1 MKGRRTR
8 VETIGE
14 NDAMAVEQRLAGDR
28 DAFRVLVEKHSRNVH
43 RLAYRMTGNQQDA
56 EEVVQE
62 AFLRAHQKL
71 EQFESRATFGTW
83 VSRIAANYAID
94 RMRQTNSEEPQ
105 REHPAPATDAAAQ

>member
-56 EEVVQE
+56 AEGVQE

-71 EQFESRATFGTW
+71 EQFESPANIGTG
-83 VSRIAANYAID
+83 VYRNAAIYVIG
-94 RMRQTNSEEPQ
+94 RKRHETSWE
-105 REHPAPATDAAAQ
+105 